1 MKMNITMKIKYL
13 SALPII
19 AVLVLSSASLTHAQS
34 DVFTQNLYYGL
45 QNNSQVTQLQE
56 FLTSQNLYSGPI
68 TGNFYFLTLGAV
80 KAFQTQ
86 QGITPAAGYFG
97 PLTMA
102 AANKIADAAVGASN
116 NEAITETGTSTP
128 PVVTASTTPQLQLA
142 ELIQEVALL
151 QQQLQAQQSSTQALQ
166 QIVQNTTPVATAPTP
181 TPTQPQSFSPAPT
194 ASITVNGSA
203 NAISIPYGTAT
214 TISWT
219 STNANSCNV
228 TPTGW
233 TGISSNQSTGN
244 LTASQTYTLT
254 CSGAGG
260 STSASIT
267 INVGAAPQPVQTT
280 LTVTKDASSPTTNV
294 VAGNYNQTL
303 AKFDVLASGGSVT
316 FNEIVFGI
324 NGGNAINNFRVVD
337 NQGAGVGTT
346 QNVPAGTTSVAEG
359 SGSLNYVVPANTTRV
374 LTVYGDLPSTASG
387 TVQVIFNS
395 GNNTSAQGTFAT
407 VWNMPANLLTVL
419 PATAQFNAA
428 TNSGLGSPVSASAN
442 TTGVEIG
449 SYTFTAGQVNPVN
462 LSGISV
468 LIANQP
474 SAAYLSNLRVMNGS
488 TPVGSTQPTVT
499 ANTTYNFNSSA
510 PIAIAVNGSV
520 TLDVY
525 ADIQPSAAT
534 TQTTALTTLQGVNA
548 STMAGNSVSLA
559 SPVSGQTVSFTSQ
572 ATSTTQ

>member
-1 MKMNITMKIKYL
+1 MGLARDRWLGAFCIKKGRSPAGMKMNITMKIKYL
-13 SALPII
+13 SILPVV
-19 AVLVLSSASLTHAQS
+19 AVFVLSGFSLANAQS

-97 PLTMA
+97 PITMA
-102 AANKIADAAVGASN
+102 AVNKIADAVVSASN
-116 NEAITETGTSTP
+116 NEAVTETGTSTP
-128 PVVTASTTPQLQLA
+128 PVVTASTTQQLQLA
-142 ELIQEVALL
+142 ALMQEVALL

-166 QIVQNTTPVATAPTP
+166 QIVQNTTPVATVPTP

-219 STNANSCNV
+219 STNANSCNIS
-228 TPTGW
+228 PTGW

-267 INVGAAPQPVQTT
+267 VNVGAAPTLSSAQLVTGQLTTGVVDTNLCIVMLDQYGNPITNASATITTDSVQGKVDQNGNPIPETYNLAKAGNSCNYKKSQSSAYSST
-280 LTVTKDASSPTTNV
+280 LGYDFFYDPPTDGQHTITITALGGAQSVTVTSISAP
-294 VAGNYNQTL
+294 
-303 AKFDVLASGGSVT
+303 
-316 FNEIVFGI
+316 
-324 NGGNAINNFRVVD
+324 
-337 NQGAGVGTT
+337 
-346 QNVPAGTTSVAEG
+346 
-359 SGSLNYVVPANTTRV
+359 
-374 LTVYGDLPSTASG
+374 LPSSYMTA
-387 TVQVIFNS
+387 
-395 GNNTSAQGTFAT
+395 AQ
-407 VWNMPANLLTVL
+407 NY
-419 PATAQFNAA
+419 
-428 TNSGLGSPVSASAN
+428 SLGSPTVSAG
-442 TTGVEIG
+442 TIGVEIG
-449 SYTFTAGQVNPVN
+449 SYTFTAGQVNGIN
-462 LSGISV
+462 LTGISILV
-468 LIANQP
+468 ANQP
-474 SAAYLSNLRVMNGS
+474 SAAYLSNLRLMLG
-488 TPVGSTQPTVT
+488 TTQIGTTDPTVT
-499 ANTTYNFNSSA
+499 ANTTYNFNSNA
-510 PIAIAVNGSV
+510 PIAIAANGSI
-520 TLDVY
+520 TLNVY
-525 ADIQPSAAT
+525 ADIQPSAAA
-534 TQTTALTTLQGVNA
+534 TQTTAMTTLQGVNA

-572 ATSTTQ
+572 ATSTAQ

>member
-1 MKMNITMKIKYL
+1 MKIKYL
-13 SALPII
+13 LILPVV
-19 AVLVLSSASLTHAQS
+19 AAFVLSGFSFANAQS

-102 AANKIADAAVGASN
+102 AANKTADAAVGASN
-116 NEAITETGTSTP
+116 NEAIAETGTSTP
-128 PVVTASTTPQLQLA
+128 PVVMASTTQQLQLA
-142 ELIQEVALL
+142 ALMQEVALL

-166 QIVQNTTPVATAPTP
+166 QIVQNTTPVATVPTP

-219 STNANSCNV
+219 STNANSCSV
-228 TPTGW
+228 SPVGW

-267 INVGAAPQPVQTT
+267 VNVGAAPTLSSAQLVTGQLTTGVVDTNLCIVMLDQYGNPITNASATITTDSVQGKVDQNGNPIPETYNLAKAGNSCNYKKSQSSAYSSTLGYDFFYDPPTDGQHTITITALGGAQPV
-280 LTVTKDASSPTTNV
+280 TVTSISAP
-294 VAGNYNQTL
+294 
-303 AKFDVLASGGSVT
+303 
-316 FNEIVFGI
+316 
-324 NGGNAINNFRVVD
+324 
-337 NQGAGVGTT
+337 
-346 QNVPAGTTSVAEG
+346 
-359 SGSLNYVVPANTTRV
+359 
-374 LTVYGDLPSTASG
+374 LPSSYMTA
-387 TVQVIFNS
+387 
-395 GNNTSAQGTFAT
+395 AQ
-407 VWNMPANLLTVL
+407 NY
-419 PATAQFNAA
+419 
-428 TNSGLGSPVSASAN
+428 SLGSPTVSAG
-442 TTGVEIG
+442 TIGVEIG
-449 SYTFTAGQVNPVN
+449 SYTFTAGQVNGIN
-462 LSGISV
+462 LTGISILV
-468 LIANQP
+468 ANQP
-474 SAAYLSNLRVMNGS
+474 SAAYLSNLRLMLG
-488 TPVGSTQPTVT
+488 TTQIGTTDPTVT
-499 ANTTYNFNSSA
+499 ANTTYNFNSNA
-510 PIAIAVNGSV
+510 PIAIAANGSI
-520 TLDVY
+520 TLNVY
-525 ADIQPSAAT
+525 ADIQPSAAA
-534 TQTTALTTLQGVNA
+534 TQTTAMTTLQGVNA

-572 ATSTTQ
+572 ATSTAQ